1 MTASCNFW
9 TKQICPE
16 GGLRPSKVV
25 KGDPMFMKIM
35 FKRLLNVFSII
46 GETEYKFDLV
56 RN

>member
-1 MTASCNFW
+1 
-9 TKQICPE
+9 
-16 GGLRPSKVV
+16 
-25 KGDPMFMKIM
+25 MFMKIM